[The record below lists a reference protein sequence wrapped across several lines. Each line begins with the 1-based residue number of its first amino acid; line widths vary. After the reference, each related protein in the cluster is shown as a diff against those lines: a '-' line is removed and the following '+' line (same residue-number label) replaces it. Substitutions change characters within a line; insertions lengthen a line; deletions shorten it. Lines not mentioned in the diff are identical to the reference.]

1 MFPLKNIKKCQLIEL
16 QNLKNNTKNY
26 CKMNQNLN
34 NIYLDYNQGQGTCDS
49 TPFCLKIMCKVAKFL
64 AAKVLDNP
72 FMTYI
77 YIHPFWV
84 SALF

>member
-1 MFPLKNIKKCQLIEL
+1 
-16 QNLKNNTKNY
+16 
-26 CKMNQNLN
+26 MNQNLN

-77 YIHPFWV
+77 YIHPFWIRI
-84 SALF
+84 SIIYIKKKKSIDD